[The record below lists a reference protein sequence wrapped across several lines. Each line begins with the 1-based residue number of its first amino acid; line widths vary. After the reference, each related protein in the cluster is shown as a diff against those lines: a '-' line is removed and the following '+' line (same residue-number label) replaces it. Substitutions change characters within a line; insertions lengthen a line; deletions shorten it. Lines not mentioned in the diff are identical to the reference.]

1 MEPYVRVHFSKLF
14 EYSIVFWKMEKE
26 KKKITLYFIDSCQFL
41 KLFAVDRSF
50 HRLTYNNVR
59 ATISAITLLLS

>member
-1 MEPYVRVHFSKLF
+1 
-14 EYSIVFWKMEKE
+14 MEKE